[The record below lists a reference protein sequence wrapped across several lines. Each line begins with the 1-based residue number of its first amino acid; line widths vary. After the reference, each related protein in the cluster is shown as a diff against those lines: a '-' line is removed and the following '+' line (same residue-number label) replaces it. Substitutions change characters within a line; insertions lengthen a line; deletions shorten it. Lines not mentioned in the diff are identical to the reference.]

1 MQWAGGLARVQYW
14 AIAKGS
20 PQLRQA
26 QQFLYFA
33 GTSAIQARLPA
44 YGGLA
49 KGVAE
54 LLGPDAQ
61 AGLASSP
68 ANLAAMLPN
77 DEAFWREQSEKL
89 GQRFDAWLA
98 R

>member
-1 MQWAGGLARVQYW
+1 VQYW